1 MLYCM
6 HANDANDLPNDV
18 EALRAMVV
26 DMQQQMASGEAE
38 LKKERAKYTA
48 LDQLYQVL
56 LQQLAVLRRARFGRQ
71 SEKLDAQL
79 HQLELQIEDIESA
92 MADAPPLPE
101 PSQEEK
107 KTPSA
112 RKPLPESLPRE
123 VIEHGKQS
131 CCSECGNELAH
142 IGDDIS
148 EQLEYVPASFRV
160 IKHVRPKY
168 SCRSCNTITQA
179 SAPSRPIA
187 RGYAGPGLL
196 AHVIVSKYVD
206 HLPLYRQ
213 SQIYNREGVELE
225 RSTLADWVGQ
235 VFHLLRPL
243 NNALNQYVMAAAKL
257 HGDDTPV
264 PVLQPG
270 RKTTKQGRLWGYL
283 RDDRPAGRK
292 EAPAVW
298 FSYSP
303 DRKGKWPQEHLADY
317 TGTLQ
322 ADGYPGYNALY
333 AKGEIQEAACWA
345 HVRRMFYEIDQAQPD
360 SFASEVLN
368 AIAELY
374 KIEKLIKGQPP
385 DKRVA
390 IRKEQA
396 KPRLDQLKIKL
407 RETLSRVAKKL
418 PLAKA
423 IKYALVR
430 WDALERYTHDGAIE
444 IDNNPIEREIRP
456 VVLGRKNYL
465 FAGSDAGGE
474 RAAMMYSL
482 MNTAKLNGIEPESYL
497 THVLTRIA
505 EHPVNRVDELLPW
518 NVQPDNAT
526 ES

>member
-1 MLYCM
+1 M
-6 HANDANDLPNDV
+6 HANDANELPNDV
-18 EALRAMVV
+18 DALRAMVV
-26 DMQQQMASGEAE
+26 AMQQKMASDEAE

-79 HQLELQIEDIESA
+79 HQLELQIEDLESA
-92 MADAPPLPE
+92 MADIAPIPE
-101 PSQEEK
+101 PAQEEK
-107 KTPSA
+107 KTPAA
-112 RKPLPESLPRE
+112 RKPLPASLPRDI
-123 VIEHGKQS
+123 IEYGKQS
-131 CCSECGNELAH
+131 CCSDCGNELLH

-148 EQLEYVPASFRV
+148 EQLEYIPASFRV

-168 SCRSCNTITQA
+168 SCRSCNVMTQA
-179 SAPSRPIA
+179 PAPSRPIA

-196 AHVIVSKYVD
+196 AHVIVSKFVD

-213 SQIYNREGVELE
+213 SQIYTREGVELE

-243 NNALNQYVMAAAKL
+243 NNALNEYVMAATKL
-257 HGDDTPV
+257 HTDDTPV

-283 RDDRPAGRK
+283 RDDRPAGNTD
-292 EAPAVW
+292 APAVW

-303 DRKGKWPQEHLADY
+303 DRKGKWPEEHLSGY
-317 TGTLQ
+317 SGTLQ
-322 ADGYPGYNALY
+322 ADGYAGYKALY
-333 AKGEIQEAACWA
+333 AKEDIHEAACWA
-345 HVRRMFYEIDQAQPD
+345 HVRRKFYDIDQVQPD
-360 SFASEVLN
+360 SFAAEVLE
-368 AIAELY
+368 AIADLY
-374 KIEKLIKGQPP
+374 VIEKQIKGKPP
-385 DKRVA
+385 DLRLI
-390 IRKEQA
+390 IRQEQA
-396 KPRLDQLKIKL
+396 KPRLDQLKEKL
-407 RETLSRVAKKL
+407 RQTLSRVAKKL

-430 WDALERYTHDGAIE
+430 WDALELYTSNGAIE

-456 VVLGRKNYL
+456 IALGRKNYL

-482 MNTAKLNGIEPESYL
+482 MNTAKLNGIEPEAYL
-497 THVLTRIA
+497 THVLRRIA
-505 EHPVNRVDELLPW
+505 DYPVNRVDELLPW
-518 NVQPDNAT
+518 NVQLDT
-526 ES
+526 TTSS